1 MAKDGPVGAD
11 GKKLKPCCA
20 CPETKRPRDA
30 CIVEKV
36 RGIAIIII
44 TIHTILILLELIL
57 FITILFITILIITI
71 LIITFLSITLPQHY
85 HHHHHHHHQR
95 HHQNHHQNHWNLD
108 QGEENCG
115 DLIEAHKA
123 CMRGLGFKI

>member
-1 MAKDGPVGAD
+1 MEGAKEEGCKVAKDGPVGAD

-30 CIVEKV
+30 CIVEK
-36 RGIAIIII
+36 
-44 TIHTILILLELIL
+44 
-57 FITILFITILIITI
+57 
-71 LIITFLSITLPQHY
+71 
-85 HHHHHHHHQR
+85 
-95 HHQNHHQNHWNLD
+95 
-108 QGEENCG
+108 GEENCG